1 MTQCQANTKK
11 GNQCRRDAMAESE
24 YCSTHQ
30 SAAQEDTSGEPSA
43 FEMALDDLSDT
54 TRALLGFAT
63 IGTIVYFA
71 LKFGKR
77 W

>member
-24 YCSTHQ
+24 FCSTHQ
-30 SAAQEDTSGEPSA
+30 SAAREDPSGDA
-43 FEMALDDLSDT
+43 GGFELALDELSDT
-54 TRALLGFAT
+54 TRTILGFAT